1 MSKQQII
8 VFVGPDKCGKTE
20 IGNELGRRLN
30 IPTFKASTEKGKFRN
45 EEDFILE
52 MQYADP
58 RMIDILKQTGYS
70 LILDRA
76 WPCEWVYSTAF
87 NRDTDGEAIFNSDQ
101 GFADLGAKVV
111 VCYRSSYNGL
121 VDEDAPD
128 RLTPPVLE
136 KLEQL
141 YRSFSQMSACEFYF
155 LNVDDE
161 DLDREVDEIMTFI
174 NEEIN

>member
-1 MSKQQII
+1 MEQKII
-8 VFVGPDKCGKTE
+8 VFAGPDKCGKTE
-20 IGNELGRRLN
+20 ISRELSRRLN

-58 RMIDILKQTGYS
+58 RMIDILRQTGYS

-87 NRDTDGEAIFNSDQ
+87 SRETDGEAIFVSDK
-101 GFADLGAKVV
+101 GFASMGTKVGI
-111 VCYRSSYNGL
+111 CYRTCYNGL

-128 RLTPPVLE
+128 RLTPNVLS

-141 YRSFSQMSACEFYF
+141 YRSFAQMSACDFYF

-161 DLDREVDEIMTFI
+161 DLEREINEIMSFI
-174 NEEIN
+174 NEE

>member
-1 MSKQQII
+1 MSQQII

-20 IGNELGRRLN
+20 IAHELSQQLG
-30 IPTFKASTEKGKFRN
+30 IPTFKASTEKGKFRD

-58 RMIDILKQTGYS
+58 RMVDILKQTGYS
-70 LILDRA
+70 IILDRA

-87 NRDTDGEAIFNSDQ
+87 NRETDGDAIFKSDN
-101 GFADLGAKVV
+101 GFANLGAKVV
-111 VCYRSSYNGL
+111 VCYRTSYNGL
-121 VDEDAPD
+121 VDEDAQD
-128 RLTPPVLE
+128 RLTEDMLG

-141 YRSFSQMSACEFYF
+141 YRSFAQMSACEIYF

-161 DLDREVDEIMTFI
+161 DLEREVSEIMTFI